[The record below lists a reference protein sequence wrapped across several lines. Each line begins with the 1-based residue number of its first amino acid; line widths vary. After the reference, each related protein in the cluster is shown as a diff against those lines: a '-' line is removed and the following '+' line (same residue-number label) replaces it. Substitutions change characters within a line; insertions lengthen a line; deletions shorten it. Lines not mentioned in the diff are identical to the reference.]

1 MSTITILGKMDA
13 VYSCYLKLATY
24 FEKSGD
30 ISFSNHFYKLCL
42 EASVKVRG
50 DGRRKEAEANFNMG
64 VAYEKKGLALISCF
78 SFFLLVI
85 S

>member
-1 MSTITILGKMDA
+1 MDA